1 MRCYNHS
8 REVFE
13 HEKIEIFDGSHEP
26 RAAIHKK
33 SAELCSVVADCPALP
48 LILRRAQLFS
58 MEPHLSTLFPPLSQ
72 TDVNTNLL

>member
-8 REVFE
+8 REVFN

-33 SAELCSVVADCPALP
+33 SAELCSVVADCPA
-48 LILRRAQLFS
+48 QLFS